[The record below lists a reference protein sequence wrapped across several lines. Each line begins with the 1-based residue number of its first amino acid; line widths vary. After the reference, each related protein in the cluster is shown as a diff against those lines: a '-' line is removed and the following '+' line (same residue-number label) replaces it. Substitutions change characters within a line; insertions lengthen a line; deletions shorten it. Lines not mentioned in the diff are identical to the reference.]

1 VAITPQLQAR
11 GIFTLKAPWDKDLL
25 TNTQYTCVAIRNLS
39 EIVANGGDP
48 FTDYYAAHSLDQSIY
63 NTDVQNGVSIVSLQA
78 SDNSLVEV
86 PTSYIAAFPDGGG
99 VPYRVV
105 LLSVPLGSVPD
116 SLDLSAISSKV
127 QSDVRDI
134 IGVTCTVRPVVV
146 SNVMLL
152 NTADADAA
160 ETARQANITNSTT
173 DFALYQQSQADLVAA
188 QQKISELESYIL
200 TLQGATPPVPP
211 NTSLPGPTT
220 PPTT

>member
-1 VAITPQLQAR
+1 MAAITPQMGAA
-11 GIFTLKAPWDKDLL
+11 GIYTLKAPWNADLL
-25 TNTQYTCVAIRNLS
+25 VNTQYTCVAIRNLS

-48 FTDYYAAHSLDQSIY
+48 FTDYYAVHNLDQSVY
-63 NTDVQNGVSIVSLQA
+63 NTDVQNGVSMVSLQA
-78 SDNSLVEV
+78 SDNSIVEV

-105 LLSVPLGSVPD
+105 LLSVPLGSIPD
-116 SLDLSAISSKV
+116 SLDLSAISAKV
-127 QSDVRDI
+127 AADVQDI

-146 SNVMLL
+146 SNALL
-152 NTADADAA
+152 LSTTDAAAA

-173 DFALYQQSQADLVAA
+173 DYALYQQALSDLTAA

-211 NTSLPGPTT
+211 VTQLPGGTSSS
-220 PPTT
+220 